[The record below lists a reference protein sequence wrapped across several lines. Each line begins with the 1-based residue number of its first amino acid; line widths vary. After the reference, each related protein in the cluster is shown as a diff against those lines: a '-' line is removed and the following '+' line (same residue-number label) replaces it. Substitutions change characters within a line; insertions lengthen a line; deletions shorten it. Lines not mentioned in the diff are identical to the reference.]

1 MDGYHW
7 IKNRRIKNEIIKDLQ
22 EFIIDVGIVNN
33 ENQNISYYSEQFQD
47 YQDKS
52 NIYLTYFLDIYNG
65 LIITISFDDNYPFRP
80 PKNIKVNGH
89 DYISLLSIDQTKLK
103 FIGLKGCLCC
113 KSITCSKSWSPSVK
127 IKLIL
132 QEIEQN
138 MNLKKKIVNTL
149 LSKKICQKYL
159 IDDINI
165 SQYL

>member
-1 MDGYHW
+1 MNGYHW

-22 EFIIDVGIVNN
+22 EFIIDVGIVTS

-52 NIYLTYFLDIYNG
+52 KIYLTYFLDIYNG
-65 LIITISFDDNYPFRP
+65 LIITISLDDNYPFRP

-89 DYISLLSIDQTKLK
+89 NYLSLLSIDQTKLK